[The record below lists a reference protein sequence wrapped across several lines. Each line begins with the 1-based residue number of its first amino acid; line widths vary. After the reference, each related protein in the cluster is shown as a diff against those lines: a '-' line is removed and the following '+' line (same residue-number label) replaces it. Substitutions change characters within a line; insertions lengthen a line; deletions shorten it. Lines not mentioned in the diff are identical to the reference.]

1 MRLGR
6 IVFRDSP
13 RWLEADTEINPEVGT
28 IVQVTAYPNEG
39 SDWGHAIYFPGWE
52 HAIYFPG
59 SQAPYI
65 ISPLIF
71 ELYFEWL
78 E

>member
-1 MRLGR
+1 MRLAR

-13 RWLEADTEINPEVGT
+13 WWLEDDTEINPEVGT
-28 IVQVTAYPNEG
+28 IVQVTAYPNES
-39 SDWGHAIYFPGWE
+39 SDWG

>member
-1 MRLGR
+1 MRLAR
-6 IVFRDSP
+6 IVFRDYP
-13 RWLEADTEINPEVGT
+13 WWLEDDTEINPEVGT

-39 SDWGHAIYFPGWE
+39 SDWE

-59 SQAPYI
+59 SQSACI
-65 ISPLIF
+65 ISQLAF

>member
-1 MRLGR
+1 MELAR
-6 IVFRDSP
+6 IVFRDYP
-13 RWLEADTEINPEVGT
+13 WGLEDYTEINPEVGT

-39 SDWGHAIYFPGWE
+39 SDWEY
-52 HAIYFPG
+52 AIYFPG
-59 SQAPYI
+59 SQAPCI
-65 ISPLIF
+65 ICPLTF